1 MTAIFIFQ
9 HNAIF
14 FKYQSNFWTQ
24 ENVIKNC
31 PFLFT
36 SLSDEIRM
44 RRGKALV
51 VPDHKSIFTAAEKGR
66 KGGTEDET
74 RDWNTEDNTS
84 AISNDNS
91 PSSSLFF

>member
-1 MTAIFIFQ
+1 MTAIFVFQ
-9 HNAIF
+9 HNAGF
-14 FKYQSNFWTQ
+14 FKYQSNFWAQ
-24 ENVIKNC
+24 ENVIKDC

-44 RRGKALV
+44 CTGKAFA
-51 VPDHKSIFTAAEKGR
+51 VPAHKSIFTAADKGR

-74 RDWNTEDNTS
+74 RDWNTEDKKTFV
-84 AISNDNS
+84 SNDKS